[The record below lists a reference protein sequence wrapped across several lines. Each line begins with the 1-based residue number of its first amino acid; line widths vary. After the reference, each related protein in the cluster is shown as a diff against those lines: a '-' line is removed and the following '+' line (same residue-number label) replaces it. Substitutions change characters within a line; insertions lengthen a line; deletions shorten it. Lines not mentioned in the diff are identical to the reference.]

1 MAIMAESVLA
11 NQLNEELKKAM
22 KSGDKEKLEAVRML
36 KSSLQKLIID
46 KGPDFKAEDEMSFL
60 LAESK
65 RRKEAIELYQK
76 GGREDLAK
84 KELYELSII
93 AEYLPKQLD
102 DVELSKIIEDTI
114 KETGAASSKD
124 MGKVMGVVM
133 NKVKGQA
140 DGKKVQELVKKKLNG

>member
-11 NQLNEELKKAM
+11 NQLNDELKKAM
-22 KSGDKEKLEAVRML
+22 KSGNKERLEAVRML

-84 KELYELSII
+84 KEIYELTII
-93 AEYLPKQLD
+93 SEYLPKPID
-102 DVELSKIIEDTI
+102 DAELSKIVDETI
-114 KETGAASSKD
+114 KETGASSAKD
-124 MGKVMGVVM
+124 MGKVMGSVM

-140 DGKKVQELVKKKLNG
+140 DGKKVQELVKKKLSG

>member
-1 MAIMAESVLA
+1 MAESVLA
-11 NQLNEELKKAM
+11 NQLNEELKKSM
-22 KSGDKEKLEAVRML
+22 KSGDKERLDAIRML

-46 KGPDFKAEDEMSFL
+46 KGADFKAEDEMSFL

-84 KELYELSII
+84 KEIYELSII
-93 AEYLPKQLD
+93 TDYLPKQLD
-102 DVELSKIIEDTI
+102 DAELSKIVDESI
-114 KETGAASSKD
+114 KETGASSPKD
-124 MGKVMGVVM
+124 MGKVMGIVM

>member
-11 NQLNEELKKAM
+11 NQLNEELKKSM
-22 KSGDKEKLEAVRML
+22 KSGDKERLDAIRML

-46 KGPDFKAEDEMSFL
+46 KGADFKAEDEMSFL

-84 KELYELSII
+84 KEIYELSII
-93 AEYLPKQLD
+93 TDYLPKQLD
-102 DVELSKIIEDTI
+102 DAELSKIVDESI
-114 KETGAASSKD
+114 KETGASSPKD
-124 MGKVMGVVM
+124 MGKVMGIVM